1 MNSNTHYLLD
11 TDTCIYLLNGVT
23 QVKAHVAA
31 VGVETLAVATVTQA
45 ELYFGAYNSARVD
58 ENLMRL
64 EEFFLSP
71 GPCILPLD
79 KTAVKYFGEFKA
91 RLRRAGQI
99 IGDVDLFI
107 AGIAASHGL
116 IVVTNNTSHFER
128 ISEITVKNWHEPL
141 PKSLDSDAQQK
152 NS

>member
-64 EEFFLSP
+64 EVL
-71 GPCILPLD
+71 
-79 KTAVKYFGEFKA
+79 TQV
-91 RLRRAGQI
+91 
-99 IGDVDLFI
+99 
-107 AGIAASHGL
+107 L
-116 IVVTNNTSHFER
+116 I
-128 ISEITVKNWHEPL
+128 
-141 PKSLDSDAQQK
+141 
-152 NS
+152 